1 MEVVT
6 ECVVQTIVYI
16 SYIECE
22 ECHLYIEP
30 QTKCVRVVC
39 SCGCGGVKQ
48 LCYCCCSIVGKL
60 LHVCK
65 REKEKEERKEFID
78 QVCRERQYM
87 LRKFNG
93 E

>member
-1 MEVVT
+1 MF
-6 ECVVQTIVYI
+6 IYNNL
-16 SYIECE
+16 YIECE

-48 LCYCCCSIVGKL
+48 LCNCCCSIVGKL

-65 REKEKEERKEFID
+65 REEEKEERKEFID
-78 QVCRERQYM
+78 QVCRERQYS

-93 E
+93 

>member
-65 REKEKEERKEFID
+65 REKEKEEKKEFID

-93 E
+93 

>member
-48 LCYCCCSIVGKL
+48 LCICCCSIVGKL

-65 REKEKEERKEFID
+65 REEKEKEEKKEFID

-93 E
+93 

>member
-93 E
+93 

>member
-48 LCYCCCSIVGKL
+48 LCNCCCSIVGKL

-65 REKEKEERKEFID
+65 REEEKEERKEFID

-93 E
+93 

>member
-1 MEVVT
+1 MEVIT
-6 ECVVQTIVYI
+6 ECVVQTIVYR
-16 SYIECE
+16 SYIECG

-93 E
+93 S

>member
-48 LCYCCCSIVGKL
+48 LCYCCCSIVGKIF
-60 LHVCK
+60 HVCK

-78 QVCRERQYM
+78 QVCRETQYK

-93 E
+93 

>member
-78 QVCRERQYM
+78 QVCRETQYK

-93 E
+93 